1 VCLALK
7 SSSTEYNFY
16 NSDES
21 RGQSI
26 SSSSSNMQP
35 FKKPKDAGYY
45 NNSLEIVKE
54 ASNNAIEED
63 PDEGSSTGKLA
74 SASEKAQNEG
84 NKSTSSA
91 SLEKSD
97 IEKVI
102 DFMKDL
108 TNRSEMIYSFYE
120 ETQTLEVHEQEL
132 ELAYL
137 LNKICYDLKVFIT
150 TFSSS
155 KDIKDDTGLQIISEN
170 GEKVDIS
177 ESLIRKIKSSHE
189 FKDVKN
195 SVGKLK

>member
-1 VCLALK
+1 VCIALK

-26 SSSSSNMQP
+26 SSSSSNMQQ
-35 FKKPKDAGYY
+35 FKKTKDAGYY

-63 PDEGSSTGKLA
+63 LDEDSSIGKLA

-177 ESLIRKIKSSHE
+177 ESLIQKIKSSQE
-189 FKDVKN
+189 FKNVKN